1 MVRVFRQSGGYLID
15 LKKLKTE
22 ASEAWFNN
30 KRKALQKALQNL
42 QLLNENILEKFRNF
56 SKATGRQKLSMK
68 ITSLKKSSP

>member
-1 MVRVFRQSGGYLID
+1 MKKPSVTLFWYIVVRVFRQSVGYLID

-42 QLLNENILEKFRNF
+42 QFLN
-56 SKATGRQKLSMK
+56 
-68 ITSLKKSSP
+68 